1 MIGFVAPFQI
11 LDYLDRLKVVKETR
25 SEYHCLC
32 PVCSDGGFKI
42 EKKSGKYHAFKCG
55 CEVKDIREAIRP
67 WSEVTKEPGKQREH
81 PGSRIKLAELPE
93 PASDCPRP
101 ETNTIPEWLQKQG
114 IPASATQT
122 RYWYSKTQ

>member
-42 EKKSGKYHAFKCG
+42 EKKSGKYQAFG
-55 CEVKDIREAIRP
+55 MVQIR
-67 WSEVTKEPGKQREH
+67 VTK
-81 PGSRIKLAELPE
+81 
-93 PASDCPRP
+93 
-101 ETNTIPEWLQKQG
+101 QKDLE
-114 IPASATQT
+114 A
-122 RYWYSKTQ
+122 